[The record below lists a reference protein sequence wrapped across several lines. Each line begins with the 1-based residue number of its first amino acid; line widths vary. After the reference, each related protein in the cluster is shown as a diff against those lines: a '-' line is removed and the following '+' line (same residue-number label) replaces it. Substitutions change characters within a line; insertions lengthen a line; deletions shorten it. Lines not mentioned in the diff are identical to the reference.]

1 MSTFKITFE
10 IGKNLTKIKAN
21 LQLFGLSNNT
31 QEILASFS
39 IDQIT
44 TDITLEAD
52 AYPYYYVLANIES
65 FTSDG
70 KNDALSQHQNVQFF
84 SVFEDS
90 ADTIVLNEA
99 VTIANAYCFT
109 QSISVNEGKIALER
123 TDRVKKLSLGM
134 RKNFIATD
142 GTPSDVIISPPNG
155 FQTNSYALWMSL
167 ANLLYNAMTDV
178 QVYDNFLKYADIGS
192 GTPISYFEALQ
203 NIIRNPFTSVPEI
216 YGLIEN
222 NPVVLDPSLTQL
234 KLPHGASAQPDGWTL
249 AIKVNNSGA
258 DNYLFAG
265 VAYVAFDKNDR
276 GWVANNV
283 VQGTPNSASCCMVLE
298 PDGKPTDFSPVFGG
312 GIVGVG
318 FGVTVD
324 NTGENIYFGSF
335 GWGPTQCNPFEG
347 AVAQFA
353 NDGTSLSPTNGW
365 TKELSRVQGL
375 NFDSDGNFWV
385 TSWGSQEP
393 LAPAT
398 VIYPFENEKSAI
410 VVFPKKENGL
420 PDFDNP
426 ISYSL
431 GNPFRATFDVAY
443 NPVANAMYVAC
454 AGTKRGPKEDGMSAV
469 YKFIFNEETQKIE
482 KLAEWSYQTDPNNT
496 DYFMGLRQVN
506 FDSDGNVYVGAIR
519 KGKHKKTGKEIIS
532 RVVKL
537 DQYLN
542 HITNITNKID
552 RPWSVTLD
560 KNNTIFAGNFGP
572 ELVESPKG
580 QDLPIGSTGVAVVK
594 MNSDNSY
601 TSNLMTLPTGGDEV
615 TLATGFPLYGIVRTV
630 EEGPNGHVSVSKY
643 RPCYSPL
650 MRITSSSVDGAGNL
664 WVNNNW
670 KPAGA
675 IDLLEN
681 PGGDGLVI
689 FIGVAEPEPYRFG
702 KD

>member
-1 MSTFKITFE
+1 MSTHTLSFQ
-10 IGKNLTKIKAN
+10 IGSNLTNIKAK
-21 LQLFGLSNNT
+21 LSLFGLSENEQT
-31 QEILASFS
+31 LLGTFPVTEINSEIS
-39 IDQIT
+39 IDQ
-44 TDITLEAD
+44 DV
-52 AYPYYYVLANIES
+52 YSYYYALAEIQS
-65 FTSDG
+65 FTSSG
-70 KNDALSQHQNVQFF
+70 APIVIPDAHNIQLFT
-84 SVFEDS
+84 VFEQSDDFIMMS
-90 ADTIVLNEA
+90 EA
-99 VTIANAYCFT
+99 VTLANAFCFT
-109 QSISVNEGKIALER
+109 QSITMNGANIALGR
-123 TDRVKKLSLGM
+123 TDRVKRLSLGM

-142 GTPSDVIISPPNG
+142 GTVSEVITSSPNA
-155 FQTNSYALWMSL
+155 FETNSYALWISL
-167 ANLLYNAMTDV
+167 ANLLYNAMTNPE
-178 QVYDNFLKYADIGS
+178 VYLHFLSYTTIGLE
-192 GTPISYFEALQ
+192 TPSSFFEALQ
-203 NIIRNPFTSVPEI
+203 NMIRNPFISVPEI

-222 NPVVLDPSLTQL
+222 NPVVFTPSLTQL
-234 KLPHGASAQPDGWTL
+234 DLPHGASPQPNQWTL

-265 VAYVAFDKNDR
+265 AAYIAFDKNDR

-298 PDGKPTDFSPVFGG
+298 PNGKPAKFSPVFGG

-324 NTGENIYFGSF
+324 NSGENIYFGSF

-353 NDGTSLSPTNGW
+353 TDGTTISPSNGW
-365 TKELSRVQGL
+365 TKSLSRVQGL
-375 NFDSDGNFWV
+375 NFDADGNFWV

-398 VIYPFENEKSAI
+398 VIYPFKNQESAI
-410 VVFPKKENGL
+410 VVFPVKENGL

-426 ISYSL
+426 VSFPL

-443 NPVANAMYVAC
+443 NATAEAIYVAC
-454 AGTKRGPKEDGMSAV
+454 AGTNRGPREHGMSAV
-469 YKFIFNEETQKIE
+469 YRFVFNSDTQQIE
-482 KLAEWSYQTDPNNT
+482 KQAEWSVETDPTNA

-506 FDSDGNVYVGAIR
+506 FDSEGNVYVGAIR
-519 KGKHKKTGKEIIS
+519 KGTDQITDKPIVS

-537 DQYLN
+537 DQNLN
-542 HITNITNKID
+542 HLADITDQID
-552 RPWSVTLD
+552 RPWSVTVD
-560 KNNTIFAGNFGP
+560 KNDTIFAGNFGP

-580 QDLPIGSTGVAVVK
+580 QDLPLGSTGVTVVK
-594 MNSDNSY
+594 KNDNNQY

-615 TLATGFPLYGIVRTV
+615 TLATGFPLYGIVKTKEV
-630 EEGPNGHVSVSKY
+630 DAGGKEIEVPVY

-670 KPAGA
+670 KPSGA

-689 FIGVAEPEPYRFG
+689 FVGVAEPEPYRF
-702 KD
+702 